1 MASPWE
7 LKVDSLNAGADLF
20 TLPAYAA
27 GTTPFVLPETVSI
40 TAAANGGGAS
50 ISFEVIQSN
59 TNGTPWFATSIFPD
73 NSRVRFFDTR
83 YSGATPIAMGFITS
97 ITAELLPSGQGTRA
111 TVNAQDPTAWLEKIV
126 LRRGK
131 VGSSVQ
137 NVGPYKTTGTADQS
151 IITEILGVVNALA
164 SGSYTEDA
172 ATKLIFN
179 ASTAPTYY
187 GASTS
192 LSAGS
197 PSFGRQTF
205 EPQTLASAIDTVRGL
220 AEGFDGKIRRYWV
233 DANARLNYGITG
245 TAPANPTAP
254 VEIITSGTQVVGS
267 SAATTQVFA
276 NSIKVSLDHNAQVD
290 RIFTRA
296 ASYQSDLDRGRGSGT
311 AGPYTTGNTVDPYVR
326 TAGSAAPT
334 GPGTAFARPTG
345 PRSEKMFEMSQFRGL
360 NNSNRA
366 DYIDRF
372 TGATFALNAVPKRTI
387 SVSIAG
393 AIGTATSSPDLSY
406 GFVQG
411 YTGGSPYTLTKTIAA
426 GQYIKLTAPALNLSG
441 LFRIESLTYSFRT
454 GSTIVDLDLEL
465 EFRKKGLREII
476 LGEG

>member
-1 MASPWE
+1 M
-7 LKVDSLNAGADLF
+7 
-20 TLPAYAA
+20 
-27 GTTPFVLPETVSI
+27 
-40 TAAANGGGAS
+40 
-50 ISFEVIQSN
+50 
-59 TNGTPWFATSIFPD
+59 
-73 NSRVRFFDTR
+73 
-83 YSGATPIAMGFITS
+83 
-97 ITAELLPSGQGTRA
+97 
-111 TVNAQDPTAWLEKIV
+111 
-126 LRRGK
+126 
-131 VGSSVQ
+131 
-137 NVGPYKTTGTADQS
+137 
-151 IITEILGVVNALA
+151 
-164 SGSYTEDA
+164 
-172 ATKLIFN
+172 
-179 ASTAPTYY
+179 
-187 GASTS
+187 
-192 LSAGS
+192 
-197 PSFGRQTF
+197 
-205 EPQTLASAIDTVRGL
+205 RGL

-233 DANARLNYGITG
+233 DANATLNYGITG

-326 TAGSAAPT
+326 TAGSAAPK

-345 PRSEKMFEMSQFRGL
+345 PRSEKMFDMSQFRGL

-476 LGEG
+476 LGED

>member
-1 MASPWE
+1 MPAPWE
-7 LKVDSLNAGADLF
+7 LRVDSLNAGADLF
-20 TLPAYAA
+20 TLPTYAA
-27 GTTPFVLPETVSI
+27 GTTPFVLPESVSI
-40 TAAANGGGAS
+40 SQAANGGGAS
-50 ISFEVIQSN
+50 ISFEVIQPQ
-59 TNGTPWFATSIFPD
+59 TNGTPWFATSTFPD

-83 YSGATPIAMGFITS
+83 YSSGTPIAMGFITS
-97 ITAELLPSGQGTRA
+97 IEAELLPSGQGTRA
-111 TVNAQDPTAWLEKIV
+111 TVNAADPTGWLEKII

-131 VGSSVQ
+131 IGSSQQ
-137 NVGPYKTTGTADQS
+137 NVGPYKTAGTTDQA
-151 IITEILGVVNALA
+151 IITEILGVVNGSAG
-164 SGSYTEDA
+164 GSYTEDA

-179 ASTAPTYY
+179 AAAAPIYY
-187 GASTS
+187 GTATS

-197 PSFGRQTF
+197 PTYGRQTF

-233 DANARLNYGITG
+233 DANAVLNYGITG

-267 SAATTQVFA
+267 SSATTKVFA
-276 NSIKVSLDHNAQVD
+276 NSIKVNLDHNSQVD

-296 ASYQSDLDRGRGSGT
+296 ASYDSTLDRGRGT
-311 AGPYTTGNTVDPYVR
+311 AATGAYTTGNTVDPYVR
-326 TAGSAAPT
+326 TAGSAMPA

-366 DYIDRF
+366 DFIDRF

-387 SVSIAG
+387 SVSISG
-393 AIGTATSSPDLSY
+393 AIGTATSAPDLSY

-441 LFRIESLTYSFRT
+441 LYRIESLTYSFRT
-454 GSTIVDLDLEL
+454 GSSIVDLDLEL

>member
-1 MASPWE
+1 MPFPWE
-7 LKVDSLNAGADLF
+7 LRVDSLNAGGNLF
-20 TLPAYAA
+20 TLPAATS
-27 GTTPFVLPETVSI
+27 TTPFVLPETVSI
-40 TAAANGGGAS
+40 SAAANGGGAS
-50 ISFEVIQSN
+50 ISFEVIQAN
-59 TNGTPWFATSIFPD
+59 TSGTPWFATSIFPD

-83 YSGATPIAMGFITS
+83 YSSGTPIAMGFITS
-97 ITAELLPSGQGTRA
+97 IDVDLLPSGQGTRA
-111 TVNAQDPTAWLEKIV
+111 KVSASDPTAWLEKIV

-131 VGSSVQ
+131 IGSSQQ

-151 IITEILGVVNALA
+151 IITEILGVVNGSAG
-164 SGSYTEDA
+164 GSYTEDA

-179 ASTAPTYY
+179 AAAAPIYY

-197 PSFGRQTF
+197 PSYGRQTF
-205 EPQTLASAIDTVRGL
+205 EPQTLASAIDMVRGL

-233 DANARLNYGITG
+233 DANAVLNYGITG

-267 SAATTQVFA
+267 SAATTKVFA
-276 NSIKVSLDHNAQVD
+276 NSISVNLDHNSQVD

-296 ASYQSDLDRGRGSGT
+296 SSYDSTLDRGRGSGT
-311 AGPYTTGNTVDPYVR
+311 AGAYTTGNTVDPYVR
-326 TAGSAAPT
+326 TAGSAAPK

-360 NNSNRA
+360 NNANRA
-366 DYIDRF
+366 DFIDRF

-387 SVSIAG
+387 SVSISG

-411 YTGGSPYTLTKTIAA
+411 YTGGSPFTLATTIQA
-426 GQYIKLTAPALNLSG
+426 GQYIRLTAAPLDLSG
-441 LFRIESLTYSFRT
+441 LYRIESITYSFRT
-454 GSTIVDLDLEL
+454 GSSIVNLDLEL